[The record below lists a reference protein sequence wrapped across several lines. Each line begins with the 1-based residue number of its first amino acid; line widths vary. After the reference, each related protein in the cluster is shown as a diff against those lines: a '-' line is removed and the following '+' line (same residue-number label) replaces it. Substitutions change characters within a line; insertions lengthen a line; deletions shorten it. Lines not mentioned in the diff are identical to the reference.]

1 MPVRHSKRPARRN
14 SPDEIFYDLPKGK
27 AVKSVPSLKNYSI
40 NKRVIQ
46 HCDLS
51 NDDEANNN

>member
-1 MPVRHSKRPARRN
+1 MPVRSKRPTRRT
-14 SPDEIFYDLPKGK
+14 SPDEILFEMPKGK

-40 NKRVIQ
+40 NKRMIQ
-46 HCDLS
+46 SCDLS